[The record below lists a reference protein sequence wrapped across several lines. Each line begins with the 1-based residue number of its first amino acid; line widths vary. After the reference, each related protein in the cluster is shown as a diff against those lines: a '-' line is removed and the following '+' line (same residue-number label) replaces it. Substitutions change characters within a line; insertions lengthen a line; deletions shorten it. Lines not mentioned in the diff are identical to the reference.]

1 MAPGELALYD
11 FNTVYDGH
19 GGAKVAHAC
28 RDRLHK
34 LLAEEIENGR
44 DGEEGTNWEN
54 MMVAGFSKMDE
65 ETKDEASEEE
75 DSSESSLLRWIGS
88 TATVVVVVVDEEKL
102 VVANCDHSRAV
113 LCRTGV
119 AVMCLLLD
127 CFSSHENS
135 QHRKTRYSIFL

>member
-1 MAPGELALYD
+1 
-11 FNTVYDGH
+11 
-19 GGAKVAHAC
+19 
-28 RDRLHK
+28 
-34 LLAEEIENGR
+34 
-44 DGEEGTNWEN
+44 

-88 TATVVVVVVDEEKL
+88 TATVVVVDEEKL

-113 LCRTGV
+113 LCRSGV